1 MTSTQPPWYAQSIQ
15 KFIERLGLPTFLV
28 LLLMYFVYT
37 TVIREQRASAK
48 EHQDLAKTH
57 AQYQADIR
65 ALALDIQVNNRI
77 VNAQLAQMVRLAQL
91 QCVYLAETNP
101 QRAAC
106 MLTGE
111 PSK

>member
-1 MTSTQPPWYAQSIQ
+1 MTPSTPPWYAQSIQ

-37 TVIREQRASAK
+37 TVIRDQRASAQ
-48 EHQDLAKTH
+48 EHRELAQTQAK
-57 AQYQADIR
+57 YQTDMR
-65 ALALDIQVNNRI
+65 AFVLDTQVNNRI
-77 VNAQLAQMVRLAQL
+77 VNAQLSQMVRLAQL
-91 QCVYLAETNP
+91 QCIYLATTNP

-111 PSK
+111 NGK